1 MIGIIH
7 SSIFW
12 VDSCWA
18 LVEADGVIFCIAHME
33 PPTSTGRSRLKGAG
47 FSLE

>member
-7 SSIFW
+7 SSMRL

-18 LVEADGVIFCIAHME
+18 LVEAVGVIFCIANIE
-33 PPTSTGRSRLKGAG
+33 PPTSTGRSRLKGTG